1 MTFEEWKRK
10 KHEESGGYSFWAK
23 IPDEYLHPWERKEE
37 VPSLCLDDDDEWD

>member
-23 IPDEYLHPWERKEE
+23 IPDEYLHPWERSNKI
-37 VPSLCLDDDDEWD
+37 VDYWDDDWDD